1 MANESAVLF
10 KLGAHEVTPADI
22 VALAD
27 GRYRAMLDSEEAYR
41 QRLER
46 GAEIVARRLE
56 AGDGLISLADGPSD
70 GRSDG
75 GERRPDDAWSLMQ
88 RHATATE

>member
-1 MANESAVLF
+1 MASESAVLF
-10 KLGAHEVTPADI
+10 KLGSHEVTPADI

-27 GRYRAMLDSEEAYR
+27 GRYRAMLDGEEAYR

-56 AGDGLISLADGPSD
+56 AGDGLTGLGE
-70 GRSDG
+70 
-75 GERRPDDAWSLMQ
+75 GERGRPDDAWGLMQ
-88 RHATATE
+88 RHATATASVLRDR